1 MELFK
6 HDSSEPAASVADAK
20 PKLSLGV
27 ILRRLVVS
35 ILAWSVHCLVTAALL
50 VVFVQL
56 VPMVRQ
62 QFEDM
67 DLDLPATSEITLYW
81 SSGFINYWYLL
92 VLAHVVIDA
101 PIAIAVCYLPRN
113 FQWVTWIW
121 FTSYFLLAIFM
132 LIVACAGVSLPF
144 VDMTVNLS

>member
-1 MELFK
+1 MDPFEN
-6 HDSSEPAASVADAK
+6 STSEHTVSAVEAGARLSV
-20 PKLSLGV
+20 GV
-27 ILRRLVVS
+27 VLRRLVVS

-92 VLAHVVIDA
+92 VLAHFVIDA

-144 VDMTVNLS
+144 VDMTANLS